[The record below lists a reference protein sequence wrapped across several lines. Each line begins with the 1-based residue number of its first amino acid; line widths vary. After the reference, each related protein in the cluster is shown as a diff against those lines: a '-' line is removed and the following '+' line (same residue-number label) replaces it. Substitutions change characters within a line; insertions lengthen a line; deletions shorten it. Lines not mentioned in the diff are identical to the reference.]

1 MTGIDASYTVEEE
14 FKRSSDFL
22 RGDLSSDIANDEPS
36 IAGAS
41 EHLLKFH
48 GIYAQDNR
56 DVRRERSLAGESLE
70 YIFMVRVA
78 IPGGKLATDQW
89 LRCV

>member
-1 MTGIDASYTVEEE
+1 MASIDASHTVEEE

-22 RGDLSSDIANDEPS
+22 RGDLSSEIANNEPS
-36 IAGAS
+36 IEGGS

-56 DVRRERSLAGESLE
+56 DVRR
-70 YIFMVRVA
+70 
-78 IPGGKLATDQW
+78 
-89 LRCV
+89 